1 VRLVIPTPIDKHI
14 STVSYQLS
22 RVVRPGLWLPPFADN
37 CMYPCFARLLQNGFR
52 RSRRRKLRHMNLP
65 INPNSPHLND
75 IVARG
80 DVWWAVSRLTF
91 RKLLLSQPTKN
102 IVAELV
108 SIDRFG
114 YLFLPNIFT
123 DHGMVGSF
131 HLLRYLKAFE
141 RDVHIYCVHL
151 LDFTF

>member
-1 VRLVIPTPIDKHI
+1 
-14 STVSYQLS
+14 
-22 RVVRPGLWLPPFADN
+22 
-37 CMYPCFARLLQNGFR
+37 
-52 RSRRRKLRHMNLP
+52 MNLP

-91 RKLLLSQPTKN
+91 RKLLLSQPTKY